1 MAVLVTVT
9 TDLIAGQLV
18 LHSSSNSSSS
28 GSNMELHVHQES
40 RIKITDT
47 GVQPTP
53 YREYGQH
60 DDKWQS
66 GQECIPYTGVLISP

>member
-1 MAVLVTVT
+1 
-9 TDLIAGQLV
+9 
-18 LHSSSNSSSS
+18 
-28 GSNMELHVHQES
+28 MELHVHQES
-40 RIKITDT
+40 RIQITDS